1 MYHRRFPSY
10 GGGANG
16 LVGLL
21 SALYL
26 LLEGSRRLRS
36 EIGTEFLRYVLSGFC
51 YRLRSNVSRIGTHV
65 GYKPHRFSFSDG
77 NAFVEGLCHRHGALG
92 TEAEL
97 APGLLLQGTGNEGRY
112 RVPGNGFLLHTGYGV
127 ACLLKLGGKFVGL
140 YLARNR
146 YLLYL
151 LAPAQSHKPGA
162 EGFITLPFESGDAS
176 L

>member
-1 MYHRRFPSY
+1 MYHRWFPSY

-51 YRLRSNVSRIGTHV
+51 YRLRSNVSRIGTHI
-65 GYKPHRFSFSDG
+65 GYEPHRLSLSDG
-77 NAFVEGLCHRHGALG
+77 NAFVERLCYSHGALG

-97 APGLLLQGTGNEGRY
+97 APGLLLQGTGDEGCHWI
-112 RVPGNGFLLHTGYGV
+112 PGQGLFLNLGYGV